1 MNLNKF
7 IIILVA
13 FLLPVSLLGQAGKV
27 TVKGTVSDAS
37 GPLPGATVYQEGNI
51 SNGTMTDPDGKYVLT
66 VGSDATLVV
75 SCLGYADIRE
85 KVSGRSQINFMMKES
100 YETLSAAEVV
110 SVGYGSVARRDLTGS
125 VSKVNMDEISKS
137 TPMNFDQALAGR
149 VAGVV
154 VTTSDGSVGSEANII
169 IRGNNSLTQSS
180 APLYVIDG
188 FPTESS
194 FASSISPADIE
205 SIDVLKDASASAIYG
220 ARGANGVIIITTKK
234 GSQGKPTINF
244 SSSWTGSKIANK
256 VDLLNGYDYVRMDDE
271 FYVNRTSSHT
281 SYFLNYLEDGT
292 PDYRYFSLEDYASV
306 PYVDWQDYVYRNAF
320 SQNYNISLGGGNEK
334 PGTNYNVSV
343 SDLDQNGI

>member
-1 MNLNKF
+1 MKVLTK
-7 IIILVA
+7 ILTAA
-13 FLLPVSLLGQAGKV
+13 FLLCAAIPMAAQS
-27 TVKGTVSDAS
+27 
-37 GPLPGATVYQEGNI
+37 I
-51 SNGTMTDPDGKYVLT
+51 
-66 VGSDATLVV
+66 
-75 SCLGYADIRE
+75 
-85 KVSGRSQINFMMKES
+85 KVSGRTVDSAGNPLVAVTVFEDGKTSNGTVTDMDGNYSLTVSSSKASLVFSCLGFAEIKEAVNGRTTINVTLKE
-100 YETLSAAEVV
+100 EQLSIDAAEVV
-110 SVGYGSVARRDLTGS
+110 SVGYGTVARRDLTGS
-125 VSKVNMDEISKS
+125 VSKVNMEEISKS

-271 FYVNRTSSHT
+271 FYVSRNSSHT

-306 PYVDWQDYVYRNAF
+306 PYVDWQDYV
-320 SQNYNISLGGGNEK
+320 
-334 PGTNYNVSV
+334 
-343 SDLDQNGI
+343 